1 MPGTGHEQDE
11 PKSSDKLTVLNEGED
26 NVGKVLECIY
36 QHTDAKD
43 AHHNAWFDM
52 LCDKIALP
60 MSKAD
65 IEALKA
71 LLRTKGNL
79 TLEDIRVIKETLES
93 SLDVERI
100 MTEGK
105 AASTDSTHGGSRKE
119 LQRILNNANSIIRL
133 DHMGKNEFNTYS
145 KLFSIG
151 ANYLKLLLDDD
162 GTIPEGIDP
171 DDDGNYDTFGDMTPA
186 QQASLIIASYKAAG
200 AHLMVL
206 TKDCLQTNASNET
219 VMAAG

>member
-60 MSKAD
+60 MSNAD

-79 TLEDIRVIKETLES
+79 TLEDIRVIKECYSYLSSPCWES
-93 SLDVERI
+93 IFCERFPYGENSR
-100 MTEGK
+100 T
-105 AASTDSTHGGSRKE
+105 RKE
-119 LQRILNNANSIIRL
+119 SLYPCSTAFVNQSFA
-133 DHMGKNEFNTYS
+133 FV
-145 KLFSIG
+145 
-151 ANYLKLLLDDD
+151 
-162 GTIPEGIDP
+162 
-171 DDDGNYDTFGDMTPA
+171 
-186 QQASLIIASYKAAG
+186 ASLS
-200 AHLMVL
+200 
-206 TKDCLQTNASNET
+206 TP
-219 VMAAG
+219 